1 MKKADILKFLHQMAE
16 SETELVFADT
26 TEYDYIEDKIY
37 MNLDGEPD
45 MGFMRHLLT
54 YHCNP
59 QERKWAVKIDEILW
73 SLLHEIGHE
82 MTMDLIEEDEN
93 DEGVRALCAMTSLE
107 EVKSNIPL
115 QDLYFNLPL
124 EWEATDWAVSWA
136 ATHKEFLF
144 FLTICLEFAE

>member
-1 MKKADILKFLHQMAE
+1 MKATDILQLLHRMAE

-26 TEYDYIEDKIY
+26 TEYDYAEDKIY

-82 MTMDLIEEDEN
+82 MTMDFVEEDEK
-93 DEGVRALCAMTSLE
+93 DETTRALCAMTSLE
-107 EVKSNIPL
+107 EVKGNIPL

-124 EWEATDWAVSWA
+124 EWEATDWAVCWA

-144 FLTICLEFAE
+144 FLSECLQIVD